1 MQEQQIQ
8 PHKVTKPIQLLAAWL
23 VGLVL
28 TNASFLEAALRIE
41 GAEWLRG
48 ALVVA
53 AIVNVPLFLLA
64 LFVLQTK
71 FRAELQEDTFY
82 SEYLSKKTSAVIK
95 VDKNSAQDEKIEALE
110 QQVAVLS
117 VEPPLVNGAVAVAV
131 DEVLDWTKWPVALN
145 IKHPQFTDIRVALA
159 TAKIPLSE
167 MFGMYGKEPDRW
179 VVSIDSHM
187 PTSHKVKILQ
197 ALQQFK
203 FDGFL
208 FWQPVPDAGE
218 EESVYIGSFGGSDYA
233 PFTEELRDLLSGKVD
248 PIDLKIYM
256 ARHARKRTA

>member
-1 MQEQQIQ
+1 MQQQQIQ

-23 VGLVL
+23 VGLIL
-28 TNASFLEAALRIE
+28 TNASFLAAALHID

-48 ALVVA
+48 VLVVA
-53 AIVNVPLFLLA
+53 AIINVPLFLLA

-82 SEYLSKKTSAVIK
+82 SEYLSKKTSTVIK
-95 VDKNSAQDEKIEALE
+95 VDKNSSQDAKIEALE
-110 QQVAVLS
+110 QQVAALS
-117 VEPPLVNGAVAVAV
+117 VGPPPVSEAAAVHEA
-131 DEVLDWTKWPVALN
+131 LDWTDWPVAVN
-145 IKHPQFTDIRVALA
+145 VKHPQFTDIRVALA
-159 TAKIPLSE
+159 AANIPLSE

-187 PTSHKVKILQ
+187 PVSHKVKILQ
-197 ALQQFK
+197 VLQPFK

-208 FWQPVPDAGE
+208 FWEPVPDAGE
-218 EESVYIGSFGGSDYA
+218 EENVYIGSFGSRDYA
-233 PFTEELRDLLSGKVD
+233 PFTDELRDLLAGHVD

-256 ARHARKRTA
+256 ARHARKHIA